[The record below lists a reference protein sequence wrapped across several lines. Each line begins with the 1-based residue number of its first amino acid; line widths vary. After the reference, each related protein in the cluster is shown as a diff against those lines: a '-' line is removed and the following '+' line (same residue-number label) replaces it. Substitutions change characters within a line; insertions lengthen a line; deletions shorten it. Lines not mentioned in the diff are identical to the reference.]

1 MSKRSMLAVR
11 IPEDKHKYIQFKA
24 LHSGKQMQEL
34 VTEMIDQYQQNDAE
48 YMSKFQDLIHST
60 PNPEE
65 NDHGA

>member
-24 LHSGKQMQEL
+24 LTSGKQMQEL
-34 VTEMIDQYQQNDAE
+34 VTEMIDDYQQNDAE
-48 YMSKFQDLIHST
+48 YMSKFQDLINSK

-65 NDHGA
+65 SNHGS

>member
-24 LHSGKQMQEL
+24 LHSGKKMQEL

-48 YMSKFQDLIHST
+48 YMEKFQTLM
-60 PNPEE
+60 NPEPTTE
-65 NDHGA
+65 ESNHVT